1 MRLRW
6 TPEAANNLEEIHY
19 YLQENLPAYA
29 ERTITRIYREISGLR
44 RFPMMG
50 QPLGRNEVRGLLVDE
65 RRYICVYRVSND
77 AVHLLHIFHTAQERS
92 KTFQ

>member
-1 MRLRW
+1 
-6 TPEAANNLEEIHY
+6 
-19 YLQENLPAYA
+19 
-29 ERTITRIYREISGLR
+29 
-44 RFPMMG
+44 MMG